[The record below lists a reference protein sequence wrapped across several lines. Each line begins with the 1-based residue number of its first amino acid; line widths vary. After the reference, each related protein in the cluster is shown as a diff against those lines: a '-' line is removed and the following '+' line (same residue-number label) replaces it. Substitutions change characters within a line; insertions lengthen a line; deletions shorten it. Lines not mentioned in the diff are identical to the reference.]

1 MRTLALA
8 AVIGVAGCAV
18 PGSAPPGVETVRAE
32 RRADVPAPLAR
43 GETQLVVR
51 AVPAGAAGQELTG
64 AACVASSA
72 YFRAEFASPARILVP
87 DFGAESPPM
96 TVTCR
101 SGHGLGDRRVVAAG
115 GLAGRP
121 RRLAGGRH
129 LGRHRD
135 EFRRRASASAGAAA
149 AAWGLP
155 GGVPVVRYPE
165 LRVVVG

>member
-1 MRTLALA
+1 MRKLALA

-18 PGSAPPGVETVRAE
+18 PGSSPPGVDTVRAD

-64 AACVASSA
+64 SACVASSA

-87 DFGAESPPM
+87 DFGAESPPIE
-96 TVTCR
+96 VTCR
-101 SGHGLGDRRVVAAG
+101 SGTASGTAISSPEAAWQGGLGGWPAIGMSVGTGTNSGVGLGVGWYG
-115 GLAGRP
+115 GGM
-121 RRLAGGRH
+121 G
-129 LGRHRD
+129 
-135 EFRRRASASAGAAA
+135 AS
-149 AAWGLP
+149 

-165 LRVVVG
+165 VRVVVG